1 MSQRTRGWILLA
13 LAVLVAVGFLWI
25 RQRQGNSAEQAAGQA
40 NEVVSELES
49 VFSATSGRPT
59 PGAVAAELFDPEQVT
74 VAWPDVTGV
83 DRYGYTADDAI
94 GDKAATAKAKVELVY
109 FGQNRASGWCFK
121 VTYGQSGPATVDK
134 RSCPDGPGPVDAPG

>member
-25 RQRQGNSAEQAAGQA
+25 RQGQEKSAEQAADQA
-40 NEVVSELES
+40 NDVATELTS
-49 VFSATSGRPT
+49 AFSASSGRPT
-59 PGAVAAELFDPEQVT
+59 SGAVGAELFDPEQVT
-74 VAWPDVTGV
+74 VAWPDVAGV

-94 GDKAATAKAKVELVY
+94 GDAATTANAKVELVY
-109 FGQNRASGWCFK
+109 VGQDRAPGWCFK